1 MRIFINIL
9 LIMIGIGFI
18 ISGYKLKKY
27 RDLSI
32 VPNKWISI
40 EKIKDKDGYIKFHS
54 KWCYL
59 GGIFSILIGITS
71 TVNKYIT
78 QIDTIICVLDLVYM
92 IGIFIFMYQ
101 SLGSISK
108 FQK

>member
-1 MRIFINIL
+1 MGIFINIL
-9 LIMIGIGFI
+9 LIILGVGFI
-18 ISGYKLKKY
+18 ISGYKLNRY

-32 VPNKWISI
+32 IPNKWISV
-40 EKIKDKDGYIKFHS
+40 EKIKDKDGYIKFNS

-59 GGIFSILIGITS
+59 GGIFSILIGVTS
-71 TVNKYIT
+71 TVDKYIME
-78 QIDTIICVLDLVYM
+78 IDTIVCILDLVYM

-101 SLGSISK
+101 NVGSASK